1 MSSYLKG
8 IANRV
13 NGVDKK
19 SFTKELDIE
28 NLVPSKNN
36 FYGIREIEELAQ
48 SIKENGLIHNLVVRK
63 MDNGTYEI
71 ISGERRYTALKKL
84 EYKKVPCQ
92 IRDINDLDAE
102 LMLIHANLD
111 SRELTPTEKMEG
123 IKRLE
128 SIYKQKRKNGEKLE
142 GKTRDLIG
150 KDLGLSGVQVG
161 RYRKV
166 DKDLIPELKEK
177 LNKEDITL
185 TQAHT
190 LSSLTKEEQQI
201 IHDEIKDLN
210 TKDHKLEV
218 DILVQGI
225 KQPVERKEDKELLDE
240 MYSKSK
246 SKKDIVVSSNAKIAD
261 EKEIKKNSLGNKFL
275 KKAEKSQ
282 DYVGTIREQIAKIME
297 YDSHP
302 TIVISDDRIKAF
314 FYKVEQITILEKEIQ
329 AVSSGSVLNLY
340 TRNIIEINEIPEIN
354 ETLFKMSAYRIN
366 EGIYLYF
373 ENYNHEMKYLTRRGL
388 VEINDNI

>member
-13 NGVDKK
+13 NGVEKQD
-19 SFTKELDIE
+19 FTKELDI
-28 NLVPSKNN
+28 NTLVPSKNN
-36 FYGIREIEELAQ
+36 FYGIREIEELAA
-48 SIKENGLIHNLVVRK
+48 SIKENGLMHNLVVR
-63 MDNGTYEI
+63 DIGNGKYEI
-71 ISGERRYTALKKL
+71 ISGERRYTALKRL
-84 EYKKVPCQ
+84 GYEKVPCQ

-102 LMLIHANLD
+102 LMLIHANLEQ
-111 SRELTPTEKMEG
+111 RELTPTEKMEG

-128 SIYKQKRKNGEKLE
+128 NIYKQKRKNGEKLD

-161 RYRKV
+161 RYKKV
-166 DKDLIPELKEK
+166 DKDLIPELKDK
-177 LNKEDITL
+177 LDKEDITL

-190 LSSLTKEEQQI
+190 LSSLTKEEQRV

-210 TKDHKLEV
+210 TKEHKLEV

-240 MYSKSK
+240 MYSKTD
-246 SKKDIVVSSNAKIAD
+246 SKKDIVVFNGAKIAD
-261 EKEIKKNSLGNKFL
+261 EKENNIDHK
-275 KKAEKSQ
+275 EK
-282 DYVGTIREQIAKIME
+282 YIGTIREQIAKITE

-314 FYKVEQITILEKEIQ
+314 FYKVEEITILEKEIQ
-329 AVSSGSVLNLY
+329 AVSNGTVLNLY
-340 TRNIIEINEIPEIN
+340 TRNIVEINEIPEIS
-354 ETLFKMSAYRIN
+354 ETVFKMAGYKLN

>member
-13 NGVDKK
+13 NGVEKK
-19 SFTKELDIE
+19 SFTKELDIDS
-28 NLVPSKNN
+28 LVPSKNN
-36 FYGIREIEELAQ
+36 FYGIRDIEELAE
-48 SIKENGLIHNLVVRK
+48 SIKENGLMHNLVVRK

-84 EYKKVPCQ
+84 GYEKVPCQ
-92 IRDINDLDAE
+92 IREINDLDAE

-128 SIYKQKRKNGEKLE
+128 NIYKQKRKNGEKLE

-161 RYRKV
+161 RYKKV

-210 TKDHKLEV
+210 TKDHKIEM

-246 SKKDIVVSSNAKIAD
+246 SKKDIVVFNGAKIAD
-261 EKEIKKNSLGNKFL
+261 EKENNIDHK
-275 KKAEKSQ
+275 EK
-282 DYVGTIREQIAKIME
+282 YIGTIREQIAKVAE

-314 FYKVEQITILEKEIQ
+314 FYKVEQITISEKEIQ

-340 TRNIIEINEIPEIN
+340 TRNIVEINEIPEIN

-373 ENYNHEMKYLTRRGL
+373 ENYDHEMKYLTKRGL
-388 VEINDNI
+388 VEIEENI

>member
-19 SFTKELDIE
+19 SFTKELDIDS
-28 NLVPSKNN
+28 LVPSKNN
-36 FYGIREIEELAQ
+36 FYGIREIEELAA
-48 SIKENGLIHNLVVRK
+48 SIKENGLMHNLVVR
-63 MDNGTYEI
+63 DIGNGTYEI

-84 EYKKVPCQ
+84 GYEKVPCQ
-92 IRDINDLDAE
+92 IREINDLDAE
-102 LMLIHANLD
+102 LMLIHANLEQ
-111 SRELTPTEKMEG
+111 RELTPTEKMEG

-128 SIYKQKRKNGEKLE
+128 NIYKQKRKNGEKLE

-161 RYRKV
+161 RYKKV

-177 LNKEDITL
+177 LDKEDITL
-185 TQAHT
+185 TQANT
-190 LSSLTKEEQQI
+190 LSSLTKEEQKA

-210 TKDHKLEV
+210 TKEHKLEV

-225 KQPVERKEDKELLDE
+225 KQPIERKEDQELLDE

-246 SKKDIVVSSNAKIAD
+246 SKQDIVMHTSAKIAD
-261 EKEIKKNSLGNKFL
+261 EKENNIEHK
-275 KKAEKSQ
+275 EK
-282 DYVGTIREQIAKIME
+282 YIGTIREQIAKITE
-297 YDSHP
+297 YDPHP
-302 TIVISDDRIKAF
+302 TIVISDDKIKAF

-329 AVSSGSVLNLY
+329 AVSKGSVLNLY
-340 TRNIIEINEIPEIN
+340 TRNIIETNKIPDIN
-354 ETLFKMSAYRIN
+354 ETLFKMSAYGLN
-366 EGIYLYF
+366 EGVYLYF
-373 ENYNHEMKYLTRRGL
+373 ENYNHEMKFLTKRGL
-388 VEINDNI
+388 VEIDDNI

>member
-13 NGVDKK
+13 NGVEKK
-19 SFTKELDIE
+19 SFTKELDIDS
-28 NLVPSKNN
+28 LVPSKNN
-36 FYGIREIEELAQ
+36 FYGIREIEELAA
-48 SIKENGLIHNLVVRK
+48 SIKENGLMHNLVVR
-63 MDNGTYEI
+63 DIGNGTYEI

-84 EYKKVPCQ
+84 GYEKVPCQ
-92 IRDINDLDAE
+92 IREINDLDAE
-102 LMLIHANLD
+102 LMLIHANLEQ
-111 SRELTPTEKMEG
+111 RELTAIEKMEG
-123 IKRLE
+123 IKRLKA
-128 SIYKQKRKNGEKLE
+128 IYNQKRDKGEKLN

-161 RYRKV
+161 RYQKV

-210 TKDHKLEV
+210 TKEHKIEM

-225 KQPVERKEDKELLDE
+225 KQPIDRKEDKELLNE

-246 SKKDIVVSSNAKIAD
+246 SKKDIVVFNGAKIAD
-261 EKEIKKNSLGNKFL
+261 EKEKYI
-275 KKAEKSQ
+275 
-282 DYVGTIREQIAKIME
+282 GTIREQIAKIMK

-329 AVSSGSVLNLY
+329 VVSSGSVLNLY
-340 TRNIIEINEIPEIN
+340 TRNIVEINEIPEIN

-373 ENYNHEMKYLTRRGL
+373 ENYNHEMKYLTKRGL
-388 VEINDNI
+388 VEIDDNI

>member
-1 MSSYLKG
+1 MMSYLKG

-13 NGVDKK
+13 NGVEKN
-19 SFTKELDIE
+19 SFTKELDIDS
-28 NLVPSKNN
+28 LVPSKNN
-36 FYGIREIEELAQ
+36 FYGIREIEELAE
-48 SIKENGLIHNLVVRK
+48 SIKENGLMHNLVVRK
-63 MDNGTYEI
+63 IDNGTYEI

-84 EYKKVPCQ
+84 GYEKVPCQ
-92 IRDINDLDAE
+92 IKEINDLDAE
-102 LMLIHANLD
+102 LMLIHANLEQ
-111 SRELTPTEKMEG
+111 RELTPTEKMEG

-128 SIYKQKRKNGEKLE
+128 NIYKQKRKNGEKLE

-150 KDLGLSGVQVG
+150 KDLGLSGVQIG
-161 RYRKV
+161 RYKKV

-190 LSSLTKEEQQI
+190 LSSLTKEEQKI

-210 TKDHKLEV
+210 TKEHRLEV

-225 KQPVERKEDKELLDE
+225 KQPVEREEDKELLDE
-240 MYSKSK
+240 MYSKTD
-246 SKKDIVVSSNAKIAD
+246 SKKDIVVFNGAKIAN
-261 EKEIKKNSLGNKFL
+261 EKENNIDYKEKYIGN
-275 KKAEKSQ
+275 
-282 DYVGTIREQIAKIME
+282 IREQIAKIAE

-329 AVSSGSVLNLY
+329 AVSNGAVLNLY
-340 TRNIIEINEIPEIN
+340 TRNIVEINEIPEIS
-354 ETLFKMSAYRIN
+354 ETVFKMAGYKLN

-373 ENYNHEMKYLTRRGL
+373 ENYNHEMKYLTKKGL
-388 VEINDNI
+388 VEIDDNI

>member
-19 SFTKELDIE
+19 SFTKELDIDS
-28 NLVPSKNN
+28 LVPSKNN
-36 FYGIREIEELAQ
+36 FYGLREIEELAE
-48 SIKENGLIHNLVVRK
+48 SIKENGLMHNLVVR
-63 MDNGTYEI
+63 DIGNGKYEI
-71 ISGERRYTALKKL
+71 ISGERRYTALGKL
-84 EYKKVPCQ
+84 GYEKVPCQ

-102 LMLIHANLD
+102 LMLIHANLEQ
-111 SRELTPTEKMEG
+111 RELTPTEKMEG

-128 SIYKQKRKNGEKLE
+128 NIYKQKRKNGEKLE

-161 RYRKV
+161 RYKKV
-166 DKDLIPELKEK
+166 DKDLIPELKDK
-177 LNKEDITL
+177 LDKEDITL

-190 LSSLTKEEQQI
+190 LSSLTKKEQKA

-210 TKDHKLEV
+210 TKEHKLEV

-246 SKKDIVVSSNAKIAD
+246 KDIVVFNGAKIAD
-261 EKEIKKNSLGNKFL
+261 EKENNIDHK
-275 KKAEKSQ
+275 ER
-282 DYVGTIREQIAKIME
+282 YIGTIREQIAKIAE

-329 AVSSGSVLNLY
+329 AVSNEAVLNLY
-340 TRNIIEINEIPEIN
+340 TRNIVEINEIPEIS
-354 ETLFKMSAYRIN
+354 EAVFKMAGYKLN

>member
-19 SFTKELDIE
+19 SFTKELDIDS
-28 NLVPSKNN
+28 LIPSKNN
-36 FYGIREIEELAQ
+36 FYGIREIEELAA
-48 SIKENGLIHNLVVRK
+48 SIKENGLMHNLVVR
-63 MDNGTYEI
+63 DIGNGTYEI

-84 EYKKVPCQ
+84 GYEKVPCQ
-92 IRDINDLDAE
+92 IREINDLDAE
-102 LMLIHANLD
+102 LMLIHANLEQ
-111 SRELTPTEKMEG
+111 RELTPTEKMEG

-128 SIYKQKRKNGEKLE
+128 NIYKQKRKNGEKLE

-161 RYRKV
+161 RYKKV

-177 LNKEDITL
+177 LDKEDITL

-190 LSSLTKEEQQI
+190 LSSLTKEEQKA

-210 TKDHKLEV
+210 TKEHKLEV

-225 KQPVERKEDKELLDE
+225 KQPIERKEDQELLDE

-246 SKKDIVVSSNAKIAD
+246 SKQDIVMHTSAKIAD
-261 EKEIKKNSLGNKFL
+261 EKENNIEHK
-275 KKAEKSQ
+275 EK
-282 DYVGTIREQIAKIME
+282 YIGTIREQIAKITE
-297 YDSHP
+297 YDPHP
-302 TIVISDDRIKAF
+302 TIVISDDKIKAF

-329 AVSSGSVLNLY
+329 AVSKGSVLNLY
-340 TRNIIEINEIPEIN
+340 TRNIIETNKIPDINEI
-354 ETLFKMSAYRIN
+354 LFKMSAYELN
-366 EGIYLYF
+366 EGVYLYF
-373 ENYNHEMKYLTRRGL
+373 ENYNHEMKFLTKRGL
-388 VEINDNI
+388 VEIDGNI

>member
-19 SFTKELDIE
+19 SFTKELDIYS
-28 NLVPSKNN
+28 LVPSKNN
-36 FYGIREIEELAQ
+36 FYGIREIEELTE
-48 SIKENGLIHNLVVRK
+48 SIKENGLMHNLVVR
-63 MDNGTYEI
+63 DIGNGKYEI

-84 EYKKVPCQ
+84 GYEKVPCQ
-92 IRDINDLDAE
+92 IREINDLDSE
-102 LMLIHANLD
+102 LMLIHANLEQ
-111 SRELTPTEKMEG
+111 RELTPTEKMEG

-128 SIYKQKRKNGEKLE
+128 NIYKQKRKNGEKLD

-161 RYRKV
+161 RYQKV
-166 DKDLIPELKEK
+166 DKDLIPELKDK
-177 LNKEDITL
+177 LDKEDITL

-190 LSSLTKEEQQI
+190 LSSLTKEEQKV

-246 SKKDIVVSSNAKIAD
+246 PKKDIVMFNGAKIAD
-261 EKEIKKNSLGNKFL
+261 EKEKYI
-275 KKAEKSQ
+275 
-282 DYVGTIREQIAKIME
+282 GTIREQIAKIAE

-329 AVSSGSVLNLY
+329 AISNGAVLNLY
-340 TRNIIEINEIPEIN
+340 TRNIVGINEIPDIN
-354 ETLFKMSAYRIN
+354 ETVYKMAGYKLN

-373 ENYNHEMKYLTRRGL
+373 ENYDKQMKQLMKRGL
-388 VEINDNI
+388 IEIDDNI

>member
-19 SFTKELDIE
+19 SFTKELDIDS
-28 NLVPSKNN
+28 LIPSKNN
-36 FYGIREIEELAQ
+36 FYGIREIEELAA
-48 SIKENGLIHNLVVRK
+48 SIKENGLMHNLVVR
-63 MDNGTYEI
+63 DIGNGTYEI

-84 EYKKVPCQ
+84 GYEKVPCQ
-92 IRDINDLDAE
+92 IREINDLDAE
-102 LMLIHANLD
+102 LMLIHANLEQ
-111 SRELTPTEKMEG
+111 RELTPTEKMEG

-128 SIYKQKRKNGEKLE
+128 NIYKQKRKNGEKLE

-161 RYRKV
+161 RYKKV

-177 LNKEDITL
+177 LDKEDITL

-190 LSSLTKEEQQI
+190 LSSLTKEEQKA
-201 IHDEIKDLN
+201 IHEEIKDLN
-210 TKDHKLEV
+210 TKEHKLEV

-246 SKKDIVVSSNAKIAD
+246 SKKDIVMFNGAKIAD
-261 EKEIKKNSLGNKFL
+261 KKEKYI
-275 KKAEKSQ
+275 
-282 DYVGTIREQIAKIME
+282 GTIREQIAKIAE
-297 YDSHP
+297 CDSHP

-329 AVSSGSVLNLY
+329 AVSNGAVLNLY
-340 TRNIIEINEIPEIN
+340 TRNIVEIDEIPDIN
-354 ETLFKMSAYRIN
+354 ETLFKMSAYKIN

-373 ENYNHEMKYLTRRGL
+373 ENYNHEMKYLTKRGL
-388 VEINDNI
+388 VEIDDNI

>member
-19 SFTKELDIE
+19 SFTKELDIDS
-28 NLVPSKNN
+28 LVPSKNN
-36 FYGIREIEELAQ
+36 FYGLREIEELAE
-48 SIKENGLIHNLVVRK
+48 SIKENGLMHNLVVR
-63 MDNGTYEI
+63 DIGNGKYEI
-71 ISGERRYTALKKL
+71 ISGERRYAALGKL
-84 EYKKVPCQ
+84 GYEKVPCQ

-102 LMLIHANLD
+102 LMLIHANLEQ
-111 SRELTPTEKMEG
+111 RELTPTEKMEG

-128 SIYKQKRKNGEKLE
+128 NIYKQKRKNGEKLD

-150 KDLGLSGVQVG
+150 KDLGLSGVQIG
-161 RYRKV
+161 RYKKV

-190 LSSLTKEEQQI
+190 LSSLTKEEQKV

-210 TKDHKLEV
+210 TKDHKLEM

-225 KQPVERKEDKELLDE
+225 KQPVEGKEDKELLDE
-240 MYSKSK
+240 MYSKTD
-246 SKKDIVVSSNAKIAD
+246 SKKDVVVFNGAKIAD
-261 EKEIKKNSLGNKFL
+261 EKENNIDHK
-275 KKAEKSQ
+275 EK
-282 DYVGTIREQIAKIME
+282 YIGTIRDQIAKIAE
-297 YDSHP
+297 YDLHP
-302 TIVISDDRIKAF
+302 TIVIADDRIKAF

-329 AVSSGSVLNLY
+329 AVSNGSVLNLY
-340 TRNIIEINEIPEIN
+340 TRNIVEINEIPDIN
-354 ETLFKMSAYRIN
+354 ETLFKMSAYKLN

-373 ENYNHEMKYLTRRGL
+373 ENYNHEMKYLTKKGL
-388 VEINDNI
+388 VEIDDNI

>member
-19 SFTKELDIE
+19 SFTKELDIDS
-28 NLVPSKNN
+28 LVPSKNN
-36 FYGIREIEELAQ
+36 FYGIREIEELAA
-48 SIKENGLIHNLVVRK
+48 SIKENGLMHNLVVR
-63 MDNGTYEI
+63 DIGNGTYEI

-84 EYKKVPCQ
+84 GYEKVPCQ
-92 IRDINDLDAE
+92 IREINDLDAE
-102 LMLIHANLD
+102 LMLIHANLEQ
-111 SRELTPTEKMEG
+111 RELTPTEKMEG

-128 SIYKQKRKNGEKLE
+128 NIYKQKRKNGEKLE

-161 RYRKV
+161 RYKKV

-177 LNKEDITL
+177 LDKEDITL
-185 TQAHT
+185 TQANT
-190 LSSLTKEEQQI
+190 LSSLTKEEQKA

-210 TKDHKLEV
+210 TKEHKLEV

-225 KQPVERKEDKELLDE
+225 KQPIERKEDQELLDE

-246 SKKDIVVSSNAKIAD
+246 SKQDIVMHTSAKIAD
-261 EKEIKKNSLGNKFL
+261 EKENNIEHK
-275 KKAEKSQ
+275 EK
-282 DYVGTIREQIAKIME
+282 YIGTIREQIAKITE
-297 YDSHP
+297 YDPHP
-302 TIVISDDRIKAF
+302 TIVISDDKIKAF

-329 AVSSGSVLNLY
+329 AVSKGSVLNLY
-340 TRNIIEINEIPEIN
+340 TRNIIETNKIPDIN
-354 ETLFKMSAYRIN
+354 ETLFKMSAYGLN
-366 EGIYLYF
+366 EGVYLYF
-373 ENYNHEMKYLTRRGL
+373 ENYNHEMKF
-388 VEINDNI
+388 

>member
-19 SFTKELDIE
+19 SFTKELDIDS
-28 NLVPSKNN
+28 LVPSKNN
-36 FYGIREIEELAQ
+36 FYGIREIEELAA
-48 SIKENGLIHNLVVRK
+48 SIKENGLMHNLVVR
-63 MDNGTYEI
+63 DIGNGTYEI

-84 EYKKVPCQ
+84 GYEKVPCQ
-92 IRDINDLDAE
+92 IREINDLDAE
-102 LMLIHANLD
+102 LMLIHANLEQ
-111 SRELTPTEKMEG
+111 RELTPTEKMEG

-128 SIYKQKRKNGEKLE
+128 NIYKQKRKNGEKLE

-161 RYRKV
+161 RYKKV

-177 LNKEDITL
+177 LDKEDITL

-190 LSSLTKEEQQI
+190 LSSLTKEEQKA

-210 TKDHKLEV
+210 TKEHKLEV

-225 KQPVERKEDKELLDE
+225 KQPIERKEDQELLDE

-246 SKKDIVVSSNAKIAD
+246 SKQDIVMHTSAKIAD
-261 EKEIKKNSLGNKFL
+261 EKENNIEHK
-275 KKAEKSQ
+275 EK
-282 DYVGTIREQIAKIME
+282 YIGTIREQIAKITE
-297 YDSHP
+297 YDPHP
-302 TIVISDDRIKAF
+302 TIVISDDKIKAF

-329 AVSSGSVLNLY
+329 AVSKGSVLNLY
-340 TRNIIEINEIPEIN
+340 TRNIIETNKIPDIN
-354 ETLFKMSAYRIN
+354 ETLFKMSAYGLN
-366 EGIYLYF
+366 EGVYLYF
-373 ENYNHEMKYLTRRGL
+373 ENYNHEMKFLTKRGL
-388 VEINDNI
+388 VEIDDNI